1 MDSYG
6 VGVGHKLSTSKD
18 WPVNDSS
25 GMFQLDVHK
34 GLHWDPSQEPEILGI
49 FAVWLGSFLVDKVT
63 PEATVDTNKSCP
75 SSELSVG
82 TASRR

>member
-49 FAVWLGSFLVDKVT
+49 FAVWLGSCEGGNWNVILWHL
-63 PEATVDTNKSCP
+63 P
-75 SSELSVG
+75 S
-82 TASRR
+82 